1 MSDEGR
7 EESTEDDAG
16 RSEGVADSDSDGD
29 ASDVGGV
36 SPDGRATRDA
46 AEAGRD
52 LADDSGD
59 ALDAETHEEDED
71 EDEDE
76 WRFSLADL
84 PSDGDG
90 DEGGGEGIAGTIA
103 PSERIEP
110 GDVDPESVV
119 FVVMGAVIAIVSL
132 YLMLP

>member
-1 MSDEGR
+1 MSDDGG

-59 ALDAETHEEDED
+59 ALDAETDE